1 MAFKCDM
8 CDKGRMMGHRVSHAK
23 NRTNHAFKPNLQNKK
38 MTVGTRTMSV
48 KLCTNCI
55 KLMKKD
61 AKDALKKV
69 AIVAAAP
76 TISAI

>member
-38 MTVGTRTMSV
+38 ITVGTRTMSV

-61 AKDALKKV
+61 KNDALKK
-69 AIVAAAP
+69 AATAAAAP
-76 TISAI
+76 TVSAI